1 MTPRFTIG
9 LAAPALAFAAALAV
23 TFAPDVA
30 HACPTCFSA
39 NDANR
44 VAYIITFIIMT
55 VLPLAFIGG
64 VVYWLFSR
72 HAALEAEAAALEAD
86 HANGPA

>member
-1 MTPRFTIG
+1 MTARFTTG
-9 LAAPALAFAAALAV
+9 LAAPALALAAALVV
-23 TFAPDVA
+23 TIAPDVA

-64 VVYWLFSR
+64 VVYWLFGR
-72 HAALEAEAAALEAD
+72 HAALEAADAREAAD
-86 HANGPA
+86 QVDGPA

>member
-1 MTPRFTIG
+1 VTARFIVG
-9 LAAPALAFAAALAV
+9 LAAPALPLAAALVV

-44 VAYIITFIIMT
+44 VAYITTFVIMT
-55 VLPLAFIGG
+55 VLPLAFVGG
-64 VVYWLFSR
+64 VVYWLFGR
-72 HAALEAEAAALEAD
+72 HAALEAAEAQAEAD
-86 HANGPA
+86 QADGPA